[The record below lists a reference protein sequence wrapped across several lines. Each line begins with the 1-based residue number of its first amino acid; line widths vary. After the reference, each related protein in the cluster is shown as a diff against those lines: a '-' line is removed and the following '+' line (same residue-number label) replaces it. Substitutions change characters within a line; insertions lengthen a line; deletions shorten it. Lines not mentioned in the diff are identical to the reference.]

1 MDLTRRACLLLGG
14 NACLA
19 LGLSGLGSL
28 LFPEPAVVPA
38 LRLPRSTFCDWT
50 NHCLAR
56 LSYGV
61 TPQLRAQVQAI
72 GIDAWLEAQ
81 LADPTPEP
89 DVTRRLRGYEM
100 VDCEPSSCYEYRPE
114 VIRAQLGAARC
125 VRAYASEHQLYEIM
139 VEFWSDHFAIDMGK
153 ADCAYLIADD
163 ERRVARA
170 HAFGSFGELVRASL
184 SSPAMLWYLD
194 GRDNRA
200 GPGVTSPPNENHAR
214 ELLELHTLGVHGGY
228 TQDDILQVA
237 RCLSGWTVRAR
248 HEFHL
253 GSVVFEPEH
262 HDPAA
267 KTVLGTTIPA
277 GLGAGDRD
285 ALCAILVAHPAT
297 ATHLSTKLCQRF
309 ISEQPPAAAV
319 SAVAATF
326 QSTRGDIR
334 ACLRTLIATPAFR
347 GASPG
352 AGVGAGTDAAAAAG
366 VALRGTL
373 FKRPF
378 HYLISAMRSADAT
391 LSDPAVLLDH
401 LQILGQ
407 SPYRCATPAG
417 YPLAQRHWQDGL
429 WWRWRVA
436 ADLVGNRLA
445 GIGVDAAALQQR
457 CAGSAG
463 LASHILGRTPAPAET
478 QALTGLDPDQALSV
492 LLASPSF
499 QRC

>member
-1 MDLTRRACLLLGG
+1 MELSRRACLILGG

-28 LFPEPAVVPA
+28 IFPEPPVEAP
-38 LRLPRSTFCDWT
+38 LRLPDAALRDWT
-50 NHCLAR
+50 DHCLSR

-61 TPQLRAQVQAI
+61 TPQLRARVQDS
-72 GIDAWLEAQ
+72 GIEAWLTAQ
-81 LADPTPEP
+81 LEDPGYEPE
-89 DVTRRLRGYEM
+89 VARRLRGYEIP
-100 VDCEPSSCYEYRPE
+100 DLEPSSCYEYRPE
-114 VIRAQLGAARC
+114 VIRRQLGAARC
-125 VRAYASEHQLYEIM
+125 VRANASEHQLYELM

-153 ADCAYLIADD
+153 ADCAYLVADD

-170 HAFGSFGELVRASL
+170 HAFGDFGQLLRASL

-200 GPGVTSPPNENHAR
+200 GPGVTGPPNENHAR

-228 TQDDILQVA
+228 TQHDIQQVA
-237 RCLSGWTVRAR
+237 RCLSGWTVRGR

-253 GSVVFEPEH
+253 GAVVFEPEH

-267 KTVLGTTIPA
+267 KTVFGTTIPG
-277 GLGAGDRD
+277 GLGEGDRD
-285 ALCAILVAHPAT
+285 ALCDILVAHPAT
-297 ATHLSTKLCQRF
+297 ATHLSMKLCQRF
-309 ISEQPPAAAV
+309 IAEQPPAAAV

-326 QSTRGDIR
+326 RSTRGDIR
-334 ACLRTLIATPAFR
+334 ACLRTLIATPEFR
-347 GASPG
+347 GA
-352 AGVGAGTDAAAAAG
+352 GTEAAADA
-366 VALRGTL
+366 ALRGQL

-378 HYLISAMRSADAT
+378 HYLISALRCADAT
-391 LSDPAVLLDH
+391 HTDPAVLLDH

-436 ADLVGNRLA
+436 ADLVANRLA
-445 GIGVDAAALQQR
+445 RIGVDAGALQER
-457 CAGSAG
+457 CGGATG
-463 LASHILGRTPAPAET
+463 LACHVLGRTPTPTER
-478 QALTGLDPDQALSV
+478 QALTGLDPEQALSV

-499 QRC
+499 QRY

>member
-1 MDLTRRACLLLGG
+1 MDLTRRACLILGG
-14 NACLA
+14 TACLSV
-19 LGLSGLGSL
+19 GLTGLGSL
-28 LFPEPAVVPA
+28 LFPAPLDAPP
-38 LRLPRSTFCDWT
+38 LRLPEGARLDWT

-56 LSYGV
+56 LTYGV
-61 TPQLRAQVQAI
+61 TPQLRARVQEC
-72 GIDAWLEAQ
+72 GIDAWLAAQ
-81 LADPTPEP
+81 LGDPSPETE
-89 DVTRRLRGYEM
+89 VARRLRGYEIP
-100 VDCEPSSCYEYRPE
+100 DLEPSSCYEYRPE
-114 VIRAQLGAARC
+114 VIRSQLGAARC
-125 VRAYASEHQLYEIM
+125 VRAYASEHQLYELM

-163 ERRVARA
+163 QRRVARA
-170 HAFGSFGELVRASL
+170 HAFGSFGDLLRASL

-200 GPGVTSPPNENHAR
+200 GAGVTGPPNENHAR

-228 TQDDILQVA
+228 TQDDIRAVA

-253 GSVVFEPEH
+253 GAVVFQPEH
-262 HDPAA
+262 HDPGA

-285 ALCAILVAHPAT
+285 ALCDLLVAHPAT

-309 ISEQPPAAAV
+309 IAEQPPAAAV

-326 QSTRGDIR
+326 QATQGDIR
-334 ACLRTLIATPAFR
+334 ACLRTLIATPAFC
-347 GASPG
+347 GEEQ
-352 AGVGAGTDAAAAAG
+352 AAA
-366 VALRGTL
+366 VRGTL

-378 HYLISAMRSADAT
+378 HYLIALLRAADAT
-391 LSDPAVLLDH
+391 LADPAVLLDH

-436 ADLVGNRLA
+436 HDLVANRMPHL
-445 GIGVDAAALQQR
+445 GVDASALQER
-457 CAGSAG
+457 CGGADG
-463 LASHILGRTPAPAET
+463 LACHILGRTATPAER
-478 QALTGLDPDQALSV
+478 QALAGLDPDQALSV